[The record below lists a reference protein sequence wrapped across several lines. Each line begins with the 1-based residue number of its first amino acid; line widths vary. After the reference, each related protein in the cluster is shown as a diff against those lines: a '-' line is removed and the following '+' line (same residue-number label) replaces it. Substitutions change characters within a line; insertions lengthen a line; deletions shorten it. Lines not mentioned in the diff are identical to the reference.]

1 MKKRTLWSV
10 ITVAVAVLI
19 LGACGNKKSDDSV
32 LKVGASPVPHAEI
45 LEHVKPL
52 LEKKA

>member
-19 LGACGNKKSDDSV
+19 LGACGNKRVMTRS
-32 LKVGASPVPHAEI
+32 
-45 LEHVKPL
+45 
-52 LEKKA
+52 